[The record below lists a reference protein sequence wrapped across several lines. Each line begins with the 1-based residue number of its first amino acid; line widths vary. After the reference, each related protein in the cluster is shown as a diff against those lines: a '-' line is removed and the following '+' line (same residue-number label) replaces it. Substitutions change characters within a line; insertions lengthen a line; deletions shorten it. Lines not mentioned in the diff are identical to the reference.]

1 MNNNKTQK
9 YISRLTIILIFSLL
23 ALNIKN
29 IFIKLEYIFLFVDER
44 QLIDDIY
51 NVFFFN
57 DEFER
62 FANVSNSFIKKT
74 LILFSEIII
83 GGNLDYGRLWNNMFV
98 FICAPFFF
106 FSDSLPIIIERLL
119 LVLIVYFSLFYFSRH
134 FVIKKY
140 QSLFVLFS
148 LGAPGIFYVLNP
160 PKPDALVLLVLFIAI
175 KFLFKDENYN
185 RGFIFLGISI
195 GIKLSSLLPAFL
207 LAAYLIYPLNK
218 INDIKKAIRA
228 ILYTILGI
236 IIAQPAIIIPYPP
249 ITRRIISQVKAAIFY
264 DQESV
269 NSSLFESIDNWIFSL
284 EDIFSINRY
293 ILIFFYFFLVFELF
307 INLYKKT
314 NLKESYFLLFFCS
327 SVMFHT
333 VLITRV
339 WTYYLMIPF
348 VFLGCYFF
356 LTLPNKKSKVSK
368 LTLSFYLILSL
379 SGLFTNISNQINYG
393 FEENKA
399 WTSNLYESLDFI
411 ENMYINLDSPY
422 NLVYWD
428 PDYYFP
434 KQKITYD
441 AKFKVLEN
449 WDNDQELNPLRDK
462 VDFIVTREEF
472 STGIN
477 YSKKSIGDLNIY
489 FLKDK

>member
-23 ALNIKN
+23 VLNIKN
-29 IFIKLEYIFLFVDER
+29 IFIKLEYIYLFVDER

-51 NVFFFN
+51 NVFFLN

-62 FANVSNSFIKKT
+62 FSNVSNLYIKKI
-74 LILFSEIII
+74 LIFFSEIII
-83 GGNLDYGRLWNNMFV
+83 GGNLDYGRLWSNVFV

-119 LVLIVYFSLFYFSRH
+119 LVLILYFSLFYFSRH
-134 FVIKKY
+134 FVLKKY

-160 PKPDALVLLVLFIAI
+160 PKPDVLVLLTMFIAI
-175 KFLFKDENYN
+175 KLLLKDENYN

-195 GIKLSSLLPAFL
+195 GIKLTSLLPAFL
-207 LAAYLIYPLNK
+207 LGVYLIYPLNK
-218 INDIKKAIRA
+218 INDIKKATRA
-228 ILYTILGI
+228 ILYTILGL

-249 ITRRIISQVKAAIFY
+249 IIRRIISQVKVAIIY
-264 DQESV
+264 DQESIT
-269 NSSLFESIDNWIFSL
+269 SSLFASIDNWLLSL
-284 EDIFSINRY
+284 ENIFSINRY
-293 ILIFFYFFLVFELF
+293 ILILFYLFLVFELF
-307 INLYKKT
+307 TNLYKKI
-314 NLKESYFLLFFCS
+314 NLKETYFLLFFCI
-327 SVMFHT
+327 SVLFHT
-333 VLITRV
+333 VLISRV
-339 WTYYLMIPF
+339 WIYYLMIPF
-348 VFLGCYFF
+348 VFLGCYLF
-356 LTLPNKKSKVSK
+356 LTLPYKKSKISK
-368 LTLSFYLILSL
+368 IIFSFYLILSL
-379 SGLFTNISNQINYG
+379 NGLVTNIYTQINYG

-411 ENMYINLDSPY
+411 ENMYINIDNPY

-434 KQKITYD
+434 KQKLTYD
-441 AKFKVLEN
+441 ANFKVLEN
-449 WDNDQELNPLRDK
+449 WDNDQKLKPLQDK

-489 FLKDK
+489 FLIDK